1 MMSRM
6 PWWYLAMMRENR
18 KQKGEMKASV
28 DGWHTHREEKPR
40 FSISIARQSLYSG
53 GHACEYIP

>member
-1 MMSRM
+1 M